1 MKLNQDQFDALLEAH
16 VRRIVDEMD
25 MTAMVQLVY
34 DTIAAVYVDD
44 TGNMDEYS
52 QPAIV
57 EDILNHEGWDIDEAF
72 RFISDVNC
80 MPDSDAEKLLRE
92 HLENNN

>member
-1 MKLNQDQFDALLEAH
+1 MKLNQDQFDALVEAH
-16 VRRIVDEMD
+16 VRRVVDNMD
-25 MTAMVQLVY
+25 MKTMERLVY
-34 DTIAAVYVDD
+34 DTIAATYVDS

-52 QPAIV
+52 QSAIV
-57 EDILNHEGWDIDEAF
+57 EDILNHEGWDTDEAF